1 MQLLILLPMQEIA
14 WRKLDPVDSLT
25 ASALGI
31 LDASRSAKGH
41 SWRESSNS
49 MSRQCL
55 VNTACHKLIKAG
67 SKYPTLELGCQY
79 SATQRVQFLGA
90 SQPELTVTSA
100 CNVVIYGFLTLV
112 LRSVNS
118 AFSGHL
124 FTQLCCSFKGVLKFL
139 IIGIKKRMSWSV
151 ASVMIRPVG
160 HT

>member
-1 MQLLILLPMQEIA
+1 MSYSSFVLSTYATFDLVTNAGDRL
-14 WRKLDPVDSLT
+14 
-25 ASALGI
+25 ALGI

-55 VNTACHKLIKAG
+55 VNIACHKLIKAG
-67 SKYPTLELGCQY
+67 SKYLTPEIECQY
-79 SATQRVQFLGA
+79 SATQKFQFLGA

-100 CNVVIYGFLTLV
+100 CNVVIYRFLTLV

-124 FTQLCCSFKGVLKFL
+124 FTQLCCSFKGVLKF
-139 IIGIKKRMSWSV
+139 
-151 ASVMIRPVG
+151 
-160 HT
+160 